1 MSRSDRTIHE
11 EVREA
16 TMKWAA
22 EILME
27 PDLLPSDNFLEL
39 GGHSILA
46 LRLCDKAKERFG
58 AEYDMLVLFEG
69 DLAST
74 AQDLADRIAGV

>member
-1 MSRSDRTIHE
+1 MSRTIHE
-11 EVREA
+11 EVRDA

-27 PDLLPSDNFLEL
+27 PELSLSDNFLEL

-46 LRLCDKAKERFG
+46 LRMCSKAKEQFG
-58 AEYDMLVLFEG
+58 TEYDMLVLFES
-69 DLAST
+69 DLAGA
-74 AQDLADRIAGV
+74 AQDLADRIAGD